1 MRAYRTVLITIS
13 ALVIMVAASG
23 CLSTVPVTRADIEK
37 LAPQTVDAAGQAF
50 ESGDWKLFCEAWA
63 ADVPMCQK
71 SIATWRDGGM
81 PPELSSVTF
90 ISEALSENTRR
101 VTFTGKLRNGEEFSS
116 ETELLNPGTGQPR
129 FVDPVF
135 WVPRTISPAPKS

>member
-1 MRAYRTVLITIS
+1 MHAYRMVSITIT
-13 ALVIMVAASG
+13 ALAITAAASG
-23 CLSTVPVTRADIEK
+23 CVSTAPVTGADVER

-50 ESGDWKLFCEAWA
+50 GSGNWKLFCEAWA

-71 SIATWRDGGM
+71 SIATWSDGAV

-90 ISEALSENTRR
+90 TSEALSESTRR
-101 VTFTGKLRNGEEFSS
+101 VTFTGKLTNGEEFSS
-116 ETELLNPGTGQPR
+116 ETELLNPCTGQPR

-135 WVPRTISPAPKS
+135 WVPRTISPALKS

>member
-1 MRAYRTVLITIS
+1 MHAYRTVLIAITALTIT
-13 ALVIMVAASG
+13 VAASG
-23 CLSTVPVTRADIEK
+23 CVSTAPVSGADVEK

-50 ESGDWKLFCEAWA
+50 ESGDWELFCEEWA

-71 SIATWRDGGM
+71 SIAAWRDGGV

-90 ISEALSENTRR
+90 TSEALSENTRR
-101 VTFTGKLRNGEEFSS
+101 VTFTGKLTNGEDFSS
-116 ETELLNPGTGQPR
+116 ETELLNPGTGEPR